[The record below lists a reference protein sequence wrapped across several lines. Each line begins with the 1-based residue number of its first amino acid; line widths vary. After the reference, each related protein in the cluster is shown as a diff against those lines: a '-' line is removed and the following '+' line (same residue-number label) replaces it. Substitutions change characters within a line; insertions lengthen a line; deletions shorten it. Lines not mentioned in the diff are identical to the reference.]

1 MRNMS
6 EKVRMPLFEKYRIA
20 VWHWGMFKKDL
31 MCKRIRLE
39 NHFSDNN
46 FPLNDNLVTIT

>member
-1 MRNMS
+1 MS

-31 MCKRIRLE
+31 MCKRVRV
-39 NHFSDNN
+39 NNNNFSKNN
-46 FPLNDNLVTIT
+46 FPLNNNLVNY